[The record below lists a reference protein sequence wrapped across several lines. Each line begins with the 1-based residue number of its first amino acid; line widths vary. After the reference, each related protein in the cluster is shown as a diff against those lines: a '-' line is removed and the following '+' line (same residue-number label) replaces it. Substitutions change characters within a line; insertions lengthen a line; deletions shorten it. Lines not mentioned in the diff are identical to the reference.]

1 MKYTPSLYADAF
13 LDLWEKTHERDKK
26 TLCARFAHVLRKHGN
41 AKHAAWIVETIEKKL
56 TVKHGGRMIRLEFA
70 RTPSESALRAAAG
83 FLSKKDFVKIAIDPA
98 LKAGIRITLNEEQE
112 LDYSLER
119 KLKQM
124 FAHI

>member
-1 MKYTPSLYADAF
+1 MKYTPSLYAEAF
-13 LDLWEKTHERDKK
+13 LSVWDTASPHERK
-26 TLCARFAHVLRKHGN
+26 TLCARFANILKKHN
-41 AKHAAWIVETIEKKL
+41 NTKCAATIMETIEKKL
-56 TVKHGGRMIRLEFA
+56 AVKNGGRAIRLEFA
-70 RTPSESALRAAAG
+70 RAPSEGALHAAAG